1 MARSTSRKHL
11 RMPSCGSPVSTVR
24 MRTRTPSAAKMSVP
38 TAPARLACARAVHS
52 VHCLMP
58 ALATSGASEVKFDT
72 VSTARRS
79 THTLTSW
86 RFTAASSDTRSDS
99 VAAPDE
105 SSTTRTCGNAATE
118 RAAAHSRSL
127 SPPRMMKRPVS
138 VLLVC
143 VSVEATRS
151 NPAIP
156 RRVRRRSAEVARRP
170 PARLLGRRESSR
182 LSSPKCELAVN
193 CRPPN
198 YGRARRL
205 GIEEVLRR
213 GMGLQWDRLTDR
225 LRVR

>member
-156 RRVRRRSAEVARRP
+156 RRVRRRSAEVARRLSAASFGDLGGGVSP
-170 PARLLGRRESSR
+170 PVFQVRSVNWLLIVG
-182 LSSPKCELAVN
+182 
-193 CRPPN
+193 
-198 YGRARRL
+198 
-205 GIEEVLRR
+205 
-213 GMGLQWDRLTDR
+213 RLTM
-225 LRVR
+225 VGHAG